1 MLYCFSCVQGNENI
15 LLQALEVEYDSK
27 SPKFGAAQ
35 RDSMPGL
42 YIEWALEETQ
52 LQKDDR

>member
-1 MLYCFSCVQGNENI
+1 MQGNENI
-15 LLQALEVEYDSK
+15 LLQAIDVEYDSK

-42 YIEWALEETQ
+42 YIDWALEDTH
-52 LQKDDR
+52 LRKDDR